1 MDVDLMVRVLA
12 RRAALAHHD
21 RWSPVQLASHQ
32 AARLADL
39 RDHAYA
45 RSPFYARHHAGL
57 QDAPLAALPA
67 VTKTQLMADFDR
79 FVTDRHLT
87 LEQIEA
93 HLAQLTDLD
102 GDPGVPFRGRWWT
115 AATAGTTGRRGVF
128 VWDRH
133 EWATVL
139 ASYSRATMW
148 AGVRARLGHPM
159 PIAVVSS
166 LVPTHQSAVVGA
178 SLRSRTVPTLRL
190 DARAPLAPTVEALN
204 AFAPRVLVGYPS
216 ALRPLAD
223 EQLAGRLRIA
233 PQAVMSASEVL
244 TDRAARDMARA
255 WGSAPFDVYAAT
267 ETAGISSPC
276 HLGTRHIYEDL
287 VLVEPVDA
295 TGEAVPVGTAGARLL
310 VTVLFSRT
318 MPLIRYEL
326 SDRVTL
332 GATSCACGS
341 PFRVLERVEG
351 REQDTITVT
360 TARGPVTLH
369 PNVFHAAL
377 DDLDVAGWQV
387 VQEAHDR
394 DRKSVV

>member
-1 MDVDLMVRVLA
+1 M
-12 RRAALAHHD
+12 
-21 RWSPVQLASHQ
+21 
-32 AARLADL
+32 
-39 RDHAYA
+39 
-45 RSPFYARHHAGL
+45 
-57 QDAPLAALPA
+57 AALPA
-67 VTKTQLMADFDR
+67 VTKAQMMVDFDLL
-79 FVTDRHLT
+79 VTDRHLN

-93 HLAQLTDLD
+93 HLAQLTDLG

-148 AGVRARLGHPM
+148 AGVRVGLGHPVPM
-159 PIAVVSS
+159 AVVSS
-166 LVPTHQSAVVGA
+166 RVPTHQSAVVGA

-190 DARAPLAPTVEALN
+190 DARAPLAQTVEALN
-204 AFAPRVLVGYPS
+204 TFAPQVLVGYPS

-244 TDRAARDMARA
+244 TDHAARDMARA
-255 WGSAPFDVYAAT
+255 WGSSPFDVYAAT

-295 TGEAVPVGTAGARLL
+295 TGAAVPVGTAGARLL

-332 GATSCACGS
+332 SAHSCACGS

-351 REQDTITVT
+351 REQEVPTVT
-360 TARGPVTLH
+360 TARGAVSLH
-369 PNVFHAAL
+369 PNVFHAVL
-377 DDLDVAGWQV
+377 DDLNVAGWQV
-387 VQEAHDR
+387 VQETHDR
-394 DRKSVV
+394 LRLLLVPGAAPVDLLAAQRRVAAAVTEAGAGSVSVEVEAVTEIPRTALGKTLLTRRLAP